1 MKVKILANASLRK
14 TLYAG
19 EVAEVSDTDGAHL
32 IAEGLATRLSGSA
45 GAVSDAK
52 APVVAAPEAEKAPEA
67 PAAPVAEV
75 EAEEPAEAPAEE
87 PAAPVFPTAD
97 EVPARRRGRPRK
109 VRR

>member
-1 MKVKILANASLRK
+1 MKVKILVNASLRK

-19 EVAEVSDTDGAHL
+19 EVAEVSDADGAHL
-32 IAEGLATRLSGSA
+32 IAEGLAARLSGGA

-52 APVVAAPEAEKAPEA
+52 APVAAPEAEKAPEA
-67 PAAPVAEV
+67 TAAPVAEA
-75 EAEEPAEAPAEE
+75 EAEELAETPAEA
-87 PAAPVFPTAD
+87 AAPVFPTAD

>member
-1 MKVKILANASLRK
+1 MKVKILVNASLRK

-32 IAEGLATRLSGSA
+32 IAEGLATRLSGGAS
-45 GAVSDAK
+45 AVSDSA
-52 APVVAAPEAEKAPEA
+52 AAVAVPAAEKAPEA

-75 EAEEPAEAPAEE
+75 EAEEPAGAPAEE

-97 EVPARRRGRPRK
+97 EVPTRRRGRPRK